1 MTPIRTLALAAFAG
15 SLLATA
21 SALPLALAQ
30 ETPAAVSIEPSTLE
44 SLPGFIDG
52 VVTQQI
58 ASREVF
64 AAIVTVVHDGEVVM
78 NRGYGFADAENGI
91 RVDPES
97 TLFRPGSISKMF
109 TWIALMQQ
117 IEQGQVSLDDDVNE
131 HLDFTI
137 EPFDGQPIRVRDLF
151 AHTPGLSDVG
161 GFTSDDADELVDYK
175 EWTRQNLPER
185 LWAPGVEAGYSNYG
199 TALAGYIVEQVSGE
213 HFADYVERH
222 VFEPLGM
229 TASTFREPLPA
240 ELEDRIAR
248 GHQLEDGRLTARP
261 FQYYSLIMPA
271 GSATV
276 SGPDMARFMLA
287 MLNGGELDG
296 ARILS
301 PESAALLETESIAN
315 APNLPGLGHGYLIYR
330 EEGPRLIGHAGAM
343 RDFRSNLILAPEA
356 GFGVFLSV
364 MASSP
369 AGLPAQG
376 ELSSAIT
383 GRVFPQ
389 DPAPRWT
396 EAGQAESVAG
406 RYRVNRR
413 DFSREPDPERDLEI
427 TAAGPH
433 ALTIRS
439 GEQVIRFEQTG
450 PLLFEQISG
459 FREGGPHERIEFYGE
474 PDALRMSY
482 ASQPFM
488 NWHRLPDDE
497 AAAAAEQAAGD
508 DSES

>member
-1 MTPIRTLALAAFAG
+1 MTPIRTLALAALAG

-30 ETPAAVSIEPSTLE
+30 EPPAAARVEPSTLD
-44 SLPGFIDG
+44 SLPAFIDG

-78 NRGYGFADAENGI
+78 NRGYGFADAENGV

-117 IEQGQVSLDDDVNE
+117 IEQGRVSLDDDVND

-161 GFTSDDADELVDYK
+161 GFTSNDAAELVDYK
-175 EWTRQNLPER
+175 EWTRRNVPER
-185 LWAPGVEAGYSNYG
+185 LWAPGIEAGYSNYG
-199 TALAGYIVEQVSGE
+199 TALAGYIVERVSGE

-229 TASTFREPLPA
+229 TASTFREPLPDA
-240 ELEDRIAR
+240 LENRIAH
-248 GHQLEDGRLTARP
+248 GHQLEDGRLTLRP

-287 MLNGGELDG
+287 MLNGGELEG

-301 PESAALLETESIAN
+301 PDSVALLETESIAN

-330 EEGPRLIGHAGAM
+330 EAGPRLIGHAGAM

-383 GRVFPQ
+383 GRVCPQ
-389 DPAPRWT
+389 
-396 EAGQAESVAG
+396 ENLAG

-427 TAAGPH
+427 AAAGPH

-439 GEQVIRFEQTG
+439 GEQVVRFEQTG
-450 PLLFEQISG
+450 PMMFEQTTG

-474 PDALRMSY
+474 PGALRMSY

-488 NWHRLPDDE
+488 NWHRLSDDE
-497 AAAAAEQAAGD
+497 AAAAGQASGD